1 MLWWICH
8 GRCSG
13 SVSVFLVWEA
23 MVPEKITGKTEDR
36 AKLNF
41 EQLLEFVTEKFP
53 SCVIEKQE
61 EEKNEDTGVTEI
73 RYERAINWQALGT
86 LVGTELSEEQGSVH
100 RELFGFAWSGKNEAA
115 REANRVIDMTLRPCP
130 AESLDWDNTGNLYIE
145 GDNLQALK
153 MLQGSYLGKVKM
165 IYIDPPYNTGNE
177 FVYNDDFRQN
187 QEDYVKEAGEIDED
201 SGARLVSKAFTL
213 NANTSPRYH
222 SKWCSMMYSR
232 LLLAR
237 DLLRCDGVIFIS
249 IDDHEQHHLRD
260 ICDEIFGERN
270 FVAQFVWQRAYSPK
284 NDAKYVSYSHD
295 YVLMYARELD
305 TFAIGRLPLTK
316 EALARYKNPDNDPRG
331 PWKSGD
337 MSVKSYNK
345 AYDYQIVT
353 PSGRVVDPPDGRCW
367 RIGKDGYEALV
378 KDNRINFGKDGDNM
392 PSIKR
397 FLSERKS
404 EGMTPTSLSLLT
416 RDIEEDTGLAI
427 AELKNLLDAGI
438 FSGTKVN
445 WLLNQLLILATIS
458 DDAREAVSDF
468 FKKLDEADKL
478 PTSLMLYE
486 WVGHSQEG
494 AQELKAIMNDG
505 VFDGPK
511 PVRLIRHLLT
521 LANLAP
527 QDGDIVLDFFS
538 GSATTAEAV
547 MRANAEDGGNR
558 RFILV
563 QLPEECKANKPAA
576 LAGYRNI
583 CEIGKERIRR
593 VANAI
598 ASQVDCT
605 KIVHGGGYECFR

>member
-1 MLWWICH
+1 MRL
-8 GRCSG
+8 
-13 SVSVFLVWEA
+13 EKK
-23 MVPEKITGKTEDR
+23 VPEKITGKTEDR

-53 SCVIEKQE
+53 SCVIEKQV
-61 EEKNEDTGVTEI
+61 EEKNEATGATEI

-86 LVGTELSEEQGSVH
+86 LVGTGLSEEQGIVR

-130 AESLDWDNTGNLYIE
+130 AESLDWNNTGNLYIE

-187 QEDYVKEAGEIDED
+187 QEDYAQESGEIDEV

-237 DLLRCDGVIFIS
+237 DLLRRDGVIFIS

-284 NDAKYVSYSHD
+284 NDADYVPYSHD
-295 YVLMYARELD
+295 YVLMYVRELD
-305 TFAIGRLPLTK
+305 SFAVGRLPFTE
-316 EALARYKNPDNDPRG
+316 EARDRYKNPDNDPRG

-337 MSVKSYNK
+337 FSVQR
-345 AYDYQIVT
+345 YDKDAVYPITT
-353 PSGRVVDPPDGRCW
+353 PSGRVVYPARGRCW
-367 RIGKDGYEALV
+367 NASKEKFEALV
-378 KDNRINFGKDGDNM
+378 KDNRIYFGEDGNCK
-392 PSIKR
+392 PSLKY
-397 FLSERKS
+397 FLNERKS
-404 EGMTPTSLSLLT
+404 EDMTPTSLSLLT
-416 RDIEEDTGLAI
+416 REFVEDSELYI
-427 AELKNLLDAGI
+427 SELKTMMDAGI
-438 FSGTKVN
+438 FSGLRVC
-445 WLLNQLLILATIS
+445 WLLNQLLVLAVLS
-458 DDAREAVSDF
+458 KGARKALSDF
-468 FKKLDEADKL
+468 VKKLDVADKL

>member
-1 MLWWICH
+1 MRL
-8 GRCSG
+8 
-13 SVSVFLVWEA
+13 EKK
-23 MVPEKITGKTEDR
+23 VPEKITSKTEDR

-53 SCVIEKQE
+53 SCVIEKQV
-61 EEKNEDTGVTEI
+61 EEKNEATGATEI

-86 LVGTELSEEQGSVH
+86 LVGTGLSEEQGIVR

-115 REANRVIDMTLRPCP
+115 REANRVIDMTLRPCL

-187 QEDYVKEAGEIDED
+187 QEDYAQESGEIDEV

-237 DLLRCDGVIFIS
+237 DLLRRDGVIFIS

-305 TFAIGRLPLTK
+305 AFAVGRLPFTK
-316 EALARYKNPDNDPRG
+316 EARERYKNPDNDPRG
-331 PWKSGD
+331 PWQSD
-337 MSVKSYNK
+337 NLTVKNYSK
-345 AYDYQIVT
+345 ACDYPITT
-353 PSGRVVDPPDGRCW
+353 PKGRVIYPPKGGCW
-367 RIGKDGYEALV
+367 RVSKTSFESLV
-378 KDNRINFGKDGDNM
+378 KDNRIYFGSDGNNG
-392 PSIKR
+392 PRLKR
-397 FLSERKS
+397 FLSELKN

-416 RDIEEDTGLAI
+416 RDIEKDTGLAI
-427 AELKNLLDAGI
+427 AELKSLLDVGV
-438 FSGTKVN
+438 FSGSKVDC
-445 WLLNQLLILATIS
+445 LLSQLLFLATIS
-458 DDAREAVSDF
+458 KDARDALSDF
-468 FKKLDEADKL
+468 FKKLDVADKL

-494 AQELKAIMNDG
+494 AQELKAIMKDG

-547 MRANAEDGGNR
+547 MRANAEDGDNR

-593 VANAI
+593 VAQAI
-598 ASQVDCT
+598 ASQSDCT
-605 KIVHGGGYECFR
+605 KIVQGGGVRGF

>member
-1 MLWWICH
+1 M
-8 GRCSG
+8 
-13 SVSVFLVWEA
+13 
-23 MVPEKITGKTEDR
+23 PEKITGKTEDR

-41 EQLLEFVTEKFP
+41 EQLLAFVADKFP
-53 SCVIEKQE
+53 SCVIEKQT
-61 EEKNEDTGVTEI
+61 EEKNEDTGATEI
-73 RYERAINWQALGT
+73 RYERAINWQALGN
-86 LVGTELSEEQGSVH
+86 LVGTELSEEQGCAR

-270 FVAQFVWQRAYSPK
+270 FVAQFVWQRNPSPK
-284 NDAKYVSYSHD
+284 NDNKYVAVSHE
-295 YVLMYARELD
+295 YILMYTRSIEEFD
-305 TFAIGRLPLTK
+305 IGRLPFSEEGK
-316 EALARYKNPDNDPRG
+316 ERDYSNPDNDPRG
-331 PWKSGD
+331 IWTSSPITVREYSKD
-337 MSVKSYNK
+337 N
-345 AYDYQIVT
+345 DYPITT
-353 PSGRVVDPPDGRCW
+353 PSGRVVYPTKGRSW
-367 RIGKDGYEALV
+367 SMSLESFNALV
-378 KDNRINFGKDGDNM
+378 QDNRIDFGKKGDSK
-392 PSIKR
+392 PRLKR
-397 FLSERKS
+397 FFSELQNDTAVPR
-404 EGMTPTSLSLLT
+404 SLLLWQEVGKT
-416 RDIEEDTGLAI
+416 QDGSGA
-427 AELKNLLDAGI
+427 LK
-438 FSGTKVN
+438 KV
-445 WLLNQLLILATIS
+445 
-458 DDAREAVSDF
+458 E
-468 FKKLDEADKL
+468 
-478 PTSLMLYE
+478 M
-486 WVGHSQEG
+486 G
-494 AQELKAIMNDG
+494 G
-505 VFDGPK
+505 VFISPK
-511 PVRLIRHLLT
+511 PVRLLRHLLT

-527 QDGDIVLDFFS
+527 KAGDIVLDFFS

-558 RFILV
+558 YFILV
-563 QLPEECKANKPAA
+563 QLPEACKENTPASQ
-576 LAGYRNI
+576 AGYRNI

-598 ASQVDCT
+598 TSQSDCT
-605 KIVHGGGYECFR
+605 KIVHGGGVRGF

>member
-1 MLWWICH
+1 MRL
-8 GRCSG
+8 
-13 SVSVFLVWEA
+13 EKK
-23 MVPEKITGKTEDR
+23 VPEKITGKTEDR

-41 EQLLEFVTEKFP
+41 AQLLGFVAEKFP
-53 SCVIEKQE
+53 SCVIEKQV
-61 EEKNEDTGVTEI
+61 EEKNEDTGATEI

-86 LVGTELSEEQGSVH
+86 LVGTELSEEQGSAR

-187 QEDYVKEAGEIDED
+187 QEDYAREAGEIDEV

-213 NANTSPRYH
+213 NADTSPRYH

-237 DLLRCDGVIFIS
+237 DLLRRDGVIFIS

-260 ICDEIFGERN
+260 ICDEIFCERN

-284 NDAKYVSYSHD
+284 NDQKYVSVSHD
-295 YVLMYARELD
+295 YILMYAREID
-305 TFAIGRLPLTK
+305 SFTIGRLPYTE
-316 EALARYKNPDNDPRG
+316 EAKARYTNPDNDPRG
-331 PWKSGD
+331 PWQSDNLTVKTYSKSCD
-337 MSVKSYNK
+337 FP
-345 AYDYQIVT
+345 ITT
-353 PSGRVVDPPDGRCW
+353 PTGRVINPPKGRCW
-367 RIGKDGYEALV
+367 RVSKESFEKLV
-378 KDNRINFGKDGDNM
+378 KDNRIYFGSDGNNV
-392 PSIKR
+392 PRFKR
-397 FLSERKS
+397 FFSELKHD
-404 EGMTPTSLSLLT
+404 GMVPTSLLFYQ
-416 RDIEEDTGLAI
+416 D
-427 AELKNLLDAGI
+427 
-438 FSGTKVN
+438 
-445 WLLNQLLILATIS
+445 
-458 DDAREAVSDF
+458 
-468 FKKLDEADKL
+468 
-478 PTSLMLYE
+478 
-486 WVGHSQEG
+486 VGHSQEG
-494 AQELKAIMNDG
+494 AQELKAIMNNG

-511 PVRLIRHLLT
+511 PVRLLRHLLM

-563 QLPEECKANKPAA
+563 QLPEECKENTPASQ
-576 LAGYRNI
+576 AGYRNI

-593 VANAI
+593 VAKAI
-598 ASQVDCT
+598 ASQTDCT
-605 KIVHGGGYECFR
+605 KIVHGGGYEGFRQV

>member
-1 MLWWICH
+1 MRL
-8 GRCSG
+8 
-13 SVSVFLVWEA
+13 EKK
-23 MVPEKITGKTEDR
+23 VPEKITSKTEDR

-53 SCVIEKQE
+53 SCVIEKQV
-61 EEKNEDTGVTEI
+61 EEKNEATGATEI

-86 LVGTELSEEQGSVH
+86 LVGTGLSEEQGIVR

-115 REANRVIDMTLRPCP
+115 REANRVIDMTLRPCL

-187 QEDYVKEAGEIDED
+187 QEDYAQESGEIDEV

-237 DLLRCDGVIFIS
+237 DLLRRDGVIFIS

-305 TFAIGRLPLTK
+305 AFAVGRLPFTK
-316 EALARYKNPDNDPRG
+316 EARERYKNPDNDPRG
-331 PWKSGD
+331 PWQSD
-337 MSVKSYNK
+337 NLTVKNYSK
-345 AYDYQIVT
+345 ACDYPITT
-353 PSGRVVDPPDGRCW
+353 PKGRVIYPPKGGCW
-367 RIGKDGYEALV
+367 RVSKTSFESLV
-378 KDNRINFGKDGDNM
+378 KDNRIYFGSDGNNG
-392 PSIKR
+392 PRLKR
-397 FLSERKS
+397 FLSELKN

-416 RDIEEDTGLAI
+416 RDIEKDTGLAI
-427 AELKNLLDAGI
+427 AELKSLLDVGV
-438 FSGTKVN
+438 FSGSKVDC
-445 WLLNQLLILATIS
+445 LLSQLLFLATIS
-458 DDAREAVSDF
+458 KDARDALSDF
-468 FKKLDEADKL
+468 FKKLDVADKL

-494 AQELKAIMNDG
+494 AQELKAIMKDG

-593 VANAI
+593 VAQAI
-598 ASQVDCT
+598 ASQSDCT
-605 KIVHGGGYECFR
+605 KIVQGGGVRGF

>member
-1 MLWWICH
+1 M
-8 GRCSG
+8 
-13 SVSVFLVWEA
+13 
-23 MVPEKITGKTEDR
+23 PEKITGKTKDR

-41 EQLLEFVTEKFP
+41 AQLLGFVAEKFP
-53 SCVIEKQE
+53 SCVIEKQV
-61 EEKNEDTGVTEI
+61 EEKNEDTGATEI

-86 LVGTELSEEQGSVH
+86 LVGTELSEEQGSAR

-177 FVYNDDFRQN
+177 FVYDDDFRQS
-187 QEDYVKEAGEIDED
+187 QEDYAQETGEIDEV

-232 LLLAR
+232 LLIAR
-237 DLLRCDGVIFIS
+237 DLLRRDGVIFIS

-305 TFAIGRLPLTK
+305 SFAVGRLPFTK
-316 EALARYKNPDNDPRG
+316 EARERYKNPDNDPRG
-331 PWKSGD
+331 PWQSD
-337 MSVKSYNK
+337 NLTVKNYSK
-345 AYDYQIVT
+345 ACDYPITT
-353 PSGRVVDPPDGRCW
+353 PKGRVIYPPKGGCW
-367 RIGKDGYEALV
+367 RVSKTSFESLV
-378 KDNRINFGKDGDNM
+378 KDNRIYFGSDGNNG
-392 PSIKR
+392 PRLKR
-397 FLSERKS
+397 FLSELKN

-416 RDIEEDTGLAI
+416 RDIEKDTGLAI
-427 AELKNLLDAGI
+427 AELKSLLDVGV
-438 FSGTKVN
+438 FSGSKVDC
-445 WLLNQLLILATIS
+445 LLSQLLFLATIS
-458 DDAREAVSDF
+458 KDAREAVSDF
-468 FKKLDEADKL
+468 FKKLDVADKL

-494 AQELKAIMNDG
+494 AQELKALMKDG

-521 LANLAP
+521 LANLSP

-576 LAGYRNI
+576 LAGYSNI